1 MNSKVS
7 SARYKDLDAFL
18 AAACAQDRLSDEEC
32 RELLERAQ
40 RQIRESEKSSRLRPL
55 LRVGVSLGVATM
67 VAAAAMMIWL
77 LPPRPLGHETPG
89 RPIAQAPSARQRPS
103 SVPRGPGQITTLRGW
118 GRYLPPEPF
127 STAVVR
133 EVDGRELFT
142 GDHRGIPELWV
153 VHAPRTV
160 TVIPIGTTFEFESGP
175 RDSTATVWV
184 REGAVLVLCHS
195 IPYRVSA
202 VVLGAGESGTF
213 PGPRCGSEADEAV
226 TLYQAAQRIHEENP
240 RDASA
245 AAILDRFRRLYP
257 RHSLFASATLLL
269 GRVLC
274 DQGRDRESRDLLDQ
288 AAQVEHLREAAQAW
302 RCGVPEGNR

>member
-1 MNSKVS
+1 MDSK
-7 SARYKDLDAFL
+7 ATTDQHPDLDAVL
-18 AAACAQDRLSDEEC
+18 AAVCAEDRLSDKEC
-32 RELLERAQ
+32 RELLRRAH
-40 RQIRESEKSSRLRPL
+40 RQIHELENSSRPRPL
-55 LRVGVSLGVATM
+55 LHVGGALGVAAM
-67 VAAAAMMIWL
+67 VAAAAIAVWL
-77 LPPRPLGHETPG
+77 LPLRPLGHETPG
-89 RPIAQAPSARQRPS
+89 RPIAQVPSTRQRPS
-103 SVPRGPGQITTLRGW
+103 SVPRGPGQVTTLRGW

-175 RDSTATVWV
+175 RDPTATVWV

-195 IPYRVSA
+195 IPYRVST

-226 TLYQAAQRIHEENP
+226 TLYQAAQRIHARNP

-288 AAQVEHLREAAQAW
+288 AARVEHLREAAQAW